1 MTLKEQLQKDLIE
14 SMKSHDEV
22 RTGAIRMIKAA
33 VLKFEVS
40 GEKKVAT
47 DEEVLTIIAKEV
59 KQRKDSIEQFKAGG
73 REDLAKVEEGELAIL
88 EKYLP
93 AQMSEEEVLA
103 IAKEV
108 VAATGASS
116 KADIGKV
123 MGALMPKVKGKADG
137 QIVNKVVSSLLA

>member
-47 DEEVLTIIAKEV
+47 DEEVLNIIGKEV

-73 REDLAKVEEGELAIL
+73 REDLAKVEEAELKVL
-88 EKYLP
+88 QTYLP

-137 QIVNKVVSSLLA
+137 QIVNKVVSSLLS